1 MTRTLLTA
9 IFLTLSTHPVLA
21 AKVVGEAAGEVVA
34 EGKVL
39 NSQIVSL
46 NGRPMF
52 IYSVAYDGNLYYC
65 FHTEEGVVE
74 CNYPDK

>member
-1 MTRTLLTA
+1 MTRTLLAA

-39 NSQIVSL
+39 NSKIVKL
-46 NGRPMF
+46 DGRPMF
-52 IYSVAYDGNLYYC
+52 VYSVAYDGNLYYC
-65 FHTEEGVVE
+65 IHIENGVVE
-74 CNYPDK
+74 CKYPDK

>member
-21 AKVVGEAAGEVVA
+21 AEVVGEAAGEVVA

>member
-65 FHTEEGVVE
+65 IHTEKGVVE

>member
-9 IFLTLSTHPVLA
+9 IFLTLSTQSVLA
-21 AKVVGEAAGEVVA
+21 AKLVGAAAGEVVTD
-34 EGKVL
+34 GKVL
-39 NSQIVSL
+39 NSQIVKL

-65 FHTEEGVVE
+65 FHIENGVVE
-74 CNYPDK
+74 CNYSNK

>member
-1 MTRTLLTA
+1 MTRALLTA

-21 AKVVGEAAGEVVA
+21 AEVVGEAAGEVVA

-52 IYSVAYDGNLYYC
+52 VYSVAYDGNLYYC